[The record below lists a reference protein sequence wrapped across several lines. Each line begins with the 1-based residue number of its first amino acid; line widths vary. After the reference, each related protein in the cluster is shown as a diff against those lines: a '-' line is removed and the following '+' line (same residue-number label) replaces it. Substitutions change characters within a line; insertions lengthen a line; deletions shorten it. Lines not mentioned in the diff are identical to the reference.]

1 MNFSQMLERPRRLRG
16 NFLLRQMVRET
27 RVSKASLI
35 YPIFVRDGQ
44 NILEP
49 IPSLEGQMRCT
60 VDRLGDV
67 LEEVVK
73 SGVTSIMLFGIPEQK
88 DETGSQ
94 AYAENGVVQR
104 ALRWIKERYPELY
117 VITDVCMCEYT
128 SHGHCG
134 VLCGQEVDNDRTLP
148 LIAKTALSHVQ
159 AGADMVA
166 PSDMMDGR
174 ILAIRRELDK
184 NGYTSTPIL
193 SYAVK
198 YSSAFYGPFREAA
211 GSAPAFG
218 DRKGYQM
225 DFHNRKEALKEAAL
239 DVREGADILMV
250 KPAMSYLDIVR
261 EVADHFDVPVA
272 AYSVSGEYAMIKAAA
287 RAGLIDEAAVA
298 CEAAAGVFRAGA
310 GILITYYAKELA
322 RWIDEGRIG

>member
-1 MNFSQMLERPRRLRG
+1 VDILQMLERPRRLRG
-16 NFLLRQMVRET
+16 NPLLRQMVRET

-35 YPIFVRDGQ
+35 YPMFVRDGQ
-44 NILEP
+44 NLLEP
-49 IPSLEGQMRCT
+49 IPSLEGQMRCS
-60 VDRLGDV
+60 VDRLGDI
-67 LEEVVK
+67 LERVVK
-73 SGVTSIMLFGIPEQK
+73 SGVSSIMLFGIPEQK
-88 DETGSQ
+88 DEAGSQ

-134 VLCGQEVDNDRTLP
+134 VLCGHEVDNDRTLP

-174 ILAIRRELDK
+174 ILAIRRKLDR
-184 NGYTSTPIL
+184 NGYVSTPIL

-225 DFHNRKEALKEAAL
+225 DFHNRREALREAAL

-261 EVADHFDVPVA
+261 ELADHFDVPVA

-287 RAGLIDEAAVA
+287 RAGLIDEAAVV

-310 GILITYYAKELA
+310 GVLLTYYAKELA
-322 RWIDEGRIG
+322 HWIDEGRIG